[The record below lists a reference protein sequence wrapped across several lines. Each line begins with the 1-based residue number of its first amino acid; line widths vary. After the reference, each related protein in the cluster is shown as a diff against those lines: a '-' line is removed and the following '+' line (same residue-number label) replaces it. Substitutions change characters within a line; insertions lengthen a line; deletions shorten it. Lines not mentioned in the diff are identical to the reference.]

1 MLTFVV
7 VVVLE
12 LRPDVIIDVLFVIA
26 VGAEPGFEPR
36 LPGCEM
42 KEYFVG
48 RTLQTAAKW
57 YIFNIFLSEN

>member
-26 VGAEPGFEPR
+26 VGVVPLVHQMEIIVEVVVGNNFVVVVVA
-36 LPGCEM
+36 
-42 KEYFVG
+42 YF
-48 RTLQTAAKW
+48 
-57 YIFNIFLSEN
+57 

>member
-26 VGAEPGFEPR
+26 VGVVPLVHQMEIIVEVVVAVAAVGNSVVVVVAA
-36 LPGCEM
+36 
-42 KEYFVG
+42 YF
-48 RTLQTAAKW
+48 
-57 YIFNIFLSEN
+57 